1 MRRRY
6 VRGLCVWMAMLLL
19 TLGLS
24 ACGSAQTEKETE
36 SLGIETEEK
45 EEGKSLKIIAVM
57 FPEYDWL
64 REILGERLEEV
75 ELEMLLDSG
84 IDVHSYEPSLEDI
97 LEISS
102 CDLFV
107 YAGGESSEWVDEVLK
122 QSQNPQR
129 KVLSLLELL
138 GSEAKEEEYVEGMER
153 TEEHEAH
160 EGEEEESEYDEH
172 VWLSLRNAERF
183 TQSIADTLGE
193 LDEENAEYYQSRQE
207 AYRQKLADL
216 DERYQM
222 VVEAAPQKT
231 LIFGDR
237 FPFRYLTED
246 YGLSYYA
253 AFAGCSTEIN
263 ASFETIVFLADKM
276 KELEISKIL
285 TIEKSDEKI
294 AKTVLETANLSEAE
308 ILTLDS
314 LQSVNQKEIEEGKTY
329 LSTMEENLEVLQKAL
344 Q

>member
-1 MRRRY
+1 
-6 VRGLCVWMAMLLL
+6 MLLL
-19 TLGLS
+19 ILGLS
-24 ACGSAQTEKETE
+24 ACSSAQTEKETE

-107 YAGGESSEWVDEVLK
+107 YAGGESSEWVDEVLE

-129 KVLSLLELL
+129 KVISLLELL
-138 GSEAKEEEYVEGMER
+138 GSEAKEEEYVEGMEQA
-153 TEEHEAH
+153 EEEEAH
-160 EGEEEESEYDEH
+160 EGHDEEGEYDEH

-183 TQSIADTLGE
+183 TQSLADTLGE
-193 LDEENAEYYQSRQE
+193 LDEENAQYYQNRQE

-216 DERYQM
+216 DESYQA
-222 VVEAAPQKT
+222 VVEAAPKKT

-237 FPFRYLTED
+237 FPFRYLTDD

-263 ASFETIVFLADKM
+263 ASFETIVFLANKM
-276 KELEISKIL
+276 KELEISNIL

-314 LQSVNQKEIEEGKTY
+314 LQSVNQKEIEEGKSY